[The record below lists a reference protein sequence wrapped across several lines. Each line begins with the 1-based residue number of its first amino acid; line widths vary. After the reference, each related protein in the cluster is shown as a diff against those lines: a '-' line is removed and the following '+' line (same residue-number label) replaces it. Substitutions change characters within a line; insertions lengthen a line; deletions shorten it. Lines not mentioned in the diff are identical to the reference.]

1 MTLILSMLIIAG
13 IYYLIYKAIRY
24 IFSDLLDVYFSKK
37 QQYEQSKEARAET
50 EFYKTAADI
59 ENHLNSQNKSG
70 QQTASK
76 KPFTQADFE
85 RWKAAKE
92 EFKNQSGFMDLGEL
106 GKLFSRRRTA

>member
-1 MTLILSMLIIAG
+1 MTLILSVLIIAG

-37 QQYEQSKEARAET
+37 QQYEQSKDTKAEM

-59 ENHLNSQNKSG
+59 ENHLKNE
-70 QQTASK
+70 QTSTKKTTTK

-92 EFKNQSGFMDLGEL
+92 KLKDQGGFVDLDEL
-106 GKLFSRRRTA
+106 GKLFRRRTV